1 MLRSLSRI
9 LKRDKEPFSIPR
21 SVQDVIPIKRIWTD
35 GIWQVGNK
43 YSKCWKFTDIN
54 YATASKADKKAIF
67 LSYEDLLNTFDSNAT
82 TKLTICNKRMN
93 KQEFE
98 ESILLP
104 MHGDRYDVYRQ
115 EYNDTLLG
123 KVTNVSNSIIQERYI
138 TVSIVAHDI
147 EEARSY
153 FIKTNTELSAY
164 MAKLSSACTELNSV
178 ERLRIFH
185 DFFRQGEE
193 SVYAMNLKRLMKTGR
208 SFCDYICPDS
218 FEFNS
223 DYFKMGEKYGRV
235 FFLKD
240 YASFIKDSFVMDLCS
255 LSRNLFFSVDII
267 PVPTEEAVR
276 EIENKLLGVE
286 TNITNWQRRQ
296 NANNNFSAVIPSDL
310 EQQRNETTEYLED
323 LTSRDQPMM

>member
-9 LKRDKEPFSIPR
+9 LKRDKEPFSIPH

-123 KVTNVSNSIIQERYI
+123 KVTNVSNSIIQPRDRYP
-138 TVSIVAHDI
+138 SS
-147 EEARSY
+147 RS
-153 FIKTNTELSAY
+153 
-164 MAKLSSACTELNSV
+164 
-178 ERLRIFH
+178 RL
-185 DFFRQGEE
+185 
-193 SVYAMNLKRLMKTGR
+193 
-208 SFCDYICPDS
+208 
-218 FEFNS
+218 
-223 DYFKMGEKYGRV
+223 
-235 FFLKD
+235 
-240 YASFIKDSFVMDLCS
+240 
-255 LSRNLFFSVDII
+255 
-267 PVPTEEAVR
+267 
-276 EIENKLLGVE
+276 
-286 TNITNWQRRQ
+286 
-296 NANNNFSAVIPSDL
+296 
-310 EQQRNETTEYLED
+310 
-323 LTSRDQPMM
+323 